1 MSKRTWTEAEARA
14 LVGKRIKTLTA
25 WSGVEEGTTGRVVR
39 ADRAGAGWDVGIQWD
54 LPTDLPAVA
63 MGNIDGEPVVV
74 IRTGNPLTDWFSRD
88 EYERYLI
95 EIPD

>member
-39 ADRAGAGWDVGIQWD
+39 ADRVGAGWDVGIQWD
-54 LPTDLPAVA
+54 LPTD
-63 MGNIDGEPVVV
+63 
-74 IRTGNPLTDWFSRD
+74 PLTVTRGQIAGEGVTVISGGKPLVDWFTRD
-88 EYERYLI
+88 EYEKWIVEL
-95 EIPD
+95 